1 MTEIH
6 IPSNELLSREVPLRP
21 VALCPEVRAH
31 YSDNLYDLW
40 RAWEAESGD
49 TREIPYWCVVW
60 PGAAVMARQIIDGGI
75 EVTGKNV
82 LELGCGGAVAAIAAA
97 LAGARRVVANDIDPV
112 ALHLAR
118 LNAQA
123 NEVTLTLDDRDLSV
137 AGFPG
142 DTDLILVVE
151 MFYEKAPSER
161 FLPLLAEARQR
172 GVRVVV
178 ADGERSFTPKD
189 GVAVLAE
196 QTVDVHDELEGRPRR
211 HVRLL
216 ELTG

>member
-1 MTEIH
+1 MTGTH
-6 IPSNELLSREVPLRP
+6 IPSSELLAREAPLRP

-31 YSDNLYDLW
+31 HSDNLYDLW
-40 RAWEAESGD
+40 RAWEAESGG

-60 PGAAVMARQIIDGGI
+60 PGAAVMARRIIDGGI
-75 EVTGKNV
+75 EVEGKNV
-82 LELGCGGAVAAIAAA
+82 LELGCGGAVAGIAAA

-118 LNAQA
+118 LNAAA
-123 NEVTLTLDDRDLSV
+123 NGVGLVFDGRDLSV
-137 AGFPG
+137 EGFPP

-161 FLPLLAEARQR
+161 FLPLLLEARKR
-172 GVRVVV
+172 GVRVVL
-178 ADGERSFTPKD
+178 ADGERSFAPKE
-189 GVAVLAE
+189 GIEVLAE
-196 QTVDVHDELEGRPRR
+196 RTVDVHDELEGRPRR